1 MVMRVSKCALLFAAG
16 LFYLLVVFNN
26 LTDYDSNYQFVHHVL
41 MMDST
46 FPGNS
51 GMWRA
56 INGTWMHHALYDS
69 IIGWEMVTTG
79 LAVWGAVRMAAKV
92 RAPAAEF
99 NRAKGVGIAALT
111 LSLLMWLVAFLSVGA
126 EWFLMW
132 QSKRWNGQEAAGRMF
147 NVLGLLLIYVAMT
160 DREGQG

>member
-1 MVMRVSKCALLFAAG
+1 MTLRLSKCALLAAVG

-26 LTDYDSNYQFVHHVL
+26 LTDYNSNYQFVHHVL

-56 INGTWMHHALYDS
+56 INSTFVHRGFFDS
-69 IIGWEMVTTG
+69 IIIWEILTTI
-79 LAVWGAVRMAAKV
+79 LCLWGALNLVRNLSKPAATFNAAK
-92 RAPAAEF
+92 R
-99 NRAKGVGIAALT
+99 VGIVALT
-111 LSLLMWLVAFLSVGA
+111 LSLLMWFIAFLSVGA

-132 QSKRWNGQEAAGRMF
+132 QSRIWNGQEAAGRMF
-147 NVLGLLLIYVAMT
+147 EVIGIILIYLSLPDAET
-160 DREGQG
+160 QP